1 MNKSMTMVLTL
12 VAALVTFGSLTYPTA
27 SQARDDGYYYDY
39 RRDRYRDYYPRY
51 YPPYGYRHYNPVVRR
66 DRYSSGD
73 YAPNGTYHSESVVE
87 DRHRSYYSP
96 GRNQAITK
104 PRTTVKSWSEA
115 PGQVTT
121 QEKTSWIGA
130 DGRPHSTTVTRDTT
144 VDRYGNTHTDT
155 QVNLRKAK

>member
-1 MNKSMTMVLTL
+1 MNRSILMTLALAATLLTTGIL
-12 VAALVTFGSLTYPTA
+12 AYPTP
-27 SQARDDGYYYDY
+27 SQARDDDYDY
-39 RRDRYRDYYPRY
+39 RRDRYRSYYYPYY
-51 YPPYGYRHYNPVVRR
+51 YPDYGSRRYNPVVRR
-66 DRYSSGD
+66 DRYNSGE
-73 YAPNGTYHSESVVE
+73 YAPDGSYHSESVVE

-104 PRTTVKSWSEA
+104 PRTTVQSWSEA

-155 QVNLRKAK
+155 HVNLRKAK

>member
-1 MNKSMTMVLTL
+1 MKDSMTKMVLVL
-12 VAALVTFGSLTYPTA
+12 VAALVTLGTLAYPTS
-27 SQARDDGYYYDY
+27 SQAHDDDYNDY
-39 RRDRYRDYYPRY
+39 RRGYYPHY
-51 YPPYGYRHYNPVVRR
+51 YPYNGYRHYNPVVRR

-73 YAPNGTYHSESVVE
+73 YATDGSYHSESVVE
-87 DRHRSYYSP
+87 NRHRSYYSP

-104 PRTTVKSWSEA
+104 PRTRVETWSEA

-121 QEKTSWIGA
+121 KEKTNWIGA

-144 VDRYGNTHTDT
+144 VDRWGNTHTDT

>member
-1 MNKSMTMVLTL
+1 MKNSMTIMVVMV
-12 VAALVTFGSLTYPTA
+12 VAALTTLTTLVYPTP
-27 SQARDDGYYYDY
+27 SQARGDDYYDS

-51 YPPYGYRHYNPVVRR
+51 YPYSGYRHYNPVVRR
-66 DRYSSGD
+66 DRYRSGE
-73 YAPNGTYHSESVVE
+73 YAPDGSYHSESVVE

-104 PRTTVKSWSEA
+104 PRTRVETWSEA

-144 VDRYGNTHTDT
+144 VDRWGNTHTNT